1 MCRADEQ
8 RFETTRGRT
17 RVELIMMRLAPY
29 GILVVDNHWHMVGRI
44 MTRLQLEMQKV
55 HREPEYRITP
65 LHEFPSDAQQRTHA
79 MYAWGGAISC
89 VLVVNWTGIKGVLD
103 GLLPL
108 TSATADYW
116 SVHGRYSMNEK
127 SAVDKLVPLL
137 QNKLNTSPLKP
148 YMGRFDVTF
157 GSKDVKALATAC
169 VYARWQADYDEL
181 LERRAVGL
189 PVSSERHDWD
199 WGNGD
204 DRSPLLERLD
214 NVPVLSE
221 AERNRFTRALAELMC
236 IVAASDGSAD
246 VAEGTTAGED
256 DEENEDT
263 AAAHCTKSGASL
275 FMAIVDTTDA
285 TWQSTTLDNLLALM
299 ERGMKCPT
307 KWGNTNVSSYE
318 VELVGVLNFL
328 RVMCDLVR
336 SRGDLGAEESK
347 EVLRRCHLIVD
358 NKSALTILQKL
369 ISPETDNV
377 IGLTSREIRRSRA
390 SHLLSRIAH
399 RLEWLNSFKHVG
411 KGTVTD
417 NPLSE
422 QLHGWKEN
430 REDGVK
436 VHEMMPTSIGGA
448 SQSWLRSHQ
457 SQDKA
462 GPCSIAW
469 ACNKRADD
477 LAAEAANQA
486 SANISYLDARD
497 ADKVR
502 FAAGGARVE
511 VAYLGDALY
520 GSIGTN
526 FRGLNGRAM
535 YNDLVSEKTSTR
547 ARIMQRVHDK
557 LASPCAY
564 KGVEVDGQ
572 KVDLEESMYATRQGS
587 YGRLDIGESYQGSQQ
602 GASQGSQGSSQR
614 SQQAWIDHC
623 PLCNERYNGYSTRH
637 ASTRCTNERMMSLRR
652 RMLTRANNIL
662 RNSSI
667 KMQQAFHPIGAVKED
682 TKAVVGQYDEGTFC
696 ELERAGNF
704 MLDGDDD
711 TMRGVPLHRMAV
723 WISEVG
729 MVKGKRATKS
739 EATEL
744 LRTLTATVTVDN
756 QDMLDEYK
764 ELVAMTQPDDGEW

>member
-1 MCRADEQ
+1 ML
-8 RFETTRGRT
+8 T
-17 RVELIMMRLAPY
+17 VKEL
-29 GILVVDNHWHMVGRI
+29 
-44 MTRLQLEMQKV
+44 TMQ
-55 HREPEYRITP
+55 
-65 LHEFPSDAQQRTHA
+65 PSQ
-79 MYAWGGAISC
+79 
-89 VLVVNWTGIKGVLD
+89 
-103 GLLPL
+103 
-108 TSATADYW
+108 
-116 SVHGRYSMNEK
+116 
-127 SAVDKLVPLL
+127 
-137 QNKLNTSPLKP
+137 TSP
-148 YMGRFDVTF
+148 
-157 GSKDVKALATAC
+157 AC
-169 VYARWQADYDEL
+169 
-181 LERRAVGL
+181 
-189 PVSSERHDWD
+189 S
-199 WGNGD
+199 
-204 DRSPLLERLD
+204 
-214 NVPVLSE
+214 VPCDL
-221 AERNRFTRALAELMC
+221 C
-236 IVAASDGSAD
+236 GSAD

-318 VELVGVLNFL
+318 VERVGVLNFL
-328 RVMCDLVR
+328 RVMCDIVR

-411 KGTVTD
+411 KGMVTD
-417 NPLSE
+417 TQLSE

-520 GSIGTN
+520 GNIGTN

-587 YGRLDIGESYQGSQQ
+587 YGRLDIGESYQGS
-602 GASQGSQGSSQR
+602 
-614 SQQAWIDHC
+614 
-623 PLCNERYNGYSTRH
+623 
-637 ASTRCTNERMMSLRR
+637 
-652 RMLTRANNIL
+652 
-662 RNSSI
+662 
-667 KMQQAFHPIGAVKED
+667 
-682 TKAVVGQYDEGTFC
+682 
-696 ELERAGNF
+696 
-704 MLDGDDD
+704 
-711 TMRGVPLHRMAV
+711 
-723 WISEVG
+723 
-729 MVKGKRATKS
+729 
-739 EATEL
+739 
-744 LRTLTATVTVDN
+744 
-756 QDMLDEYK
+756 
-764 ELVAMTQPDDGEW
+764 